1 MKPSTFMEEWSER
14 DRALA
19 QALMDYEATSFCPG
33 CHQLKSIAYSKA
45 SHGTWELAPV
55 AHCYACEAYEEEKDK
70 MEEPEPGELRSL
82 RLNEEDWKRAKLAL
96 ERRG

>member
-1 MKPSTFMEEWSER
+1 MKPSDFMEKWSER

-33 CHQLKSIAYSKA
+33 CHQLKSIAYDKTSNGA
-45 SHGTWELAPV
+45 WELSQT
-55 AHCYACEAYEEEKDK
+55 AHCYACEAMDEQKKDL
-70 MEEPEPGELRSL
+70 EEPEPGELRTL